1 MLPYEKR
8 GPPISTID
16 KGYHREFLVKHDM
29 SSRCVVTYIMTGAE
43 LHLNCQSDT
52 SNTEAISQILA
63 VKWRPKIFL
72 HTQSRKLLNRLS

>member
-16 KGYHREFLVKHDM
+16 KGYHREFPVKHDM

-52 SNTEAISQILA
+52 SNTEAISPTIA
-63 VKWRPKIFL
+63 VKWILETFYI
-72 HTQSRKLLNRLS
+72 

>member
-1 MLPYEKR
+1 M

-52 SNTEAISQILA
+52 SNTVHQPESSCQME
-63 VKWRPKIFL
+63 
-72 HTQSRKLLNRLS
+72 T